1 MTRMSWKKWSRF
13 SPRVAL
19 LLAVATAVP
28 LAALLWVGWRALEQD
43 RALENEQIRQQVER
57 AADIVAA
64 ALQRAVAA
72 SERRLAQGSKD
83 WPDGAAAMTVSGET
97 VQVWPMGRAA
107 YLPVAPQLTELSGA
121 PFAAGEAVEFRQRD
135 LNGAAAIYRDLAGS
149 NQRDVRVGA
158 LLRLARCL
166 RASGKQAE
174 ALPFYARLLDEDGL
188 AFEGVPVS
196 LVARQ
201 ARCSLMEALKQ
212 VEDLRREAAA
222 LGSDL
227 QQGRWPLTRALAQL
241 YAQDAE
247 RWGVTPLPGQSERE
261 LLADGLSALWQ
272 RLSQPGSAGSGRE
285 SIDVGQEGTA
295 VAIWNRSGDRVSA
308 LVVIPRFVSAQWLG
322 AIDPVLK
329 EQRVKL
335 TLHNSSRG
343 LPPGAVRRADETGL
357 PWTVVVASSDP
368 ALERSQ
374 FQLRRRMLVT
384 GFLILALL
392 AVGASYLMFRAISRE
407 LAAVRLQSD
416 FVAAVSHEFRTP
428 LTSLRQFTDMVRE
441 HKNLS
446 DERRDLCYEAQAR
459 STARLTRLVESLL
472 DFGQMEGG
480 ARIYHFAPVD
490 CGELVRRVVE
500 EFHNE
505 TQSSGFQFRL
515 AVRSS
520 AEIDADGEALGR
532 ALWNLLDN
540 AVKYSGDNREIEVE
554 VDRSGQE
561 VTIAVRDRGLGIPAH
576 EQAAV
581 FRKFQRGGQA
591 VQLGIKGTGIGLA
604 MVDHI
609 VKAHHG
615 RVELQ
620 SEPGQGSTFRLILPA
635 RR

>member
-1 MTRMSWKKWSRF
+1 MSWKKWSRF

-149 NQRDVRVGA
+149 NRRDVRVGA

-212 VEDLRREAAA
+212 AEDLRREAAA

-247 RWGVTPLPGQSERE
+247 GWGVTPLPGQSERE

-285 SIDVGQEGTA
+285 SIDLGQEGTA

-308 LVVIPRFVSAQWLG
+308 LVVTPRFVSAQWLG

-368 ALERSQ
+368 ALERNQ

-554 VDRSGQE
+554 VNRSGQE

-581 FRKFQRGGQA
+581 FRKFQRGGEA

>member
-1 MTRMSWKKWSRF
+1 MSWKKWSRF

-149 NQRDVRVGA
+149 NRRDVRVGA

-212 VEDLRREAAA
+212 AEDLRREAAA

-241 YAQDAE
+241 YAQDAA

-285 SIDVGQEGTA
+285 SIDLGQEGTA

-308 LVVIPRFVSAQWLG
+308 LVVTPRFVSAQWLG

-368 ALERSQ
+368 ALERNQ

-554 VDRSGQE
+554 VNRSGQE

-581 FRKFQRGGQA
+581 FRKFQRGGEA

>member
-1 MTRMSWKKWSRF
+1 M
-13 SPRVAL
+13 

-149 NQRDVRVGA
+149 NRRDVRVGA

-212 VEDLRREAAA
+212 AEDLRREAAA

-247 RWGVTPLPGQSERE
+247 GWGVTPLPGQSERE

-285 SIDVGQEGTA
+285 SIDLGQEGTA

-308 LVVIPRFVSAQWLG
+308 LVVTPRFVSAQWLG

-368 ALERSQ
+368 ALERNQ

-554 VDRSGQE
+554 VNRSGQE

-581 FRKFQRGGQA
+581 FRKFQRGGEA

>member
-1 MTRMSWKKWSRF
+1 MLRMSWKEWSRF

-19 LLAVATAVP
+19 LLTVATAVP

-57 AADIVAA
+57 AADIVTA

-107 YLPVAPQLTELSGA
+107 YLPVAPQLAELSGA
-121 PFAAGEAVEFRQRD
+121 PFAAGEVVEFRQRD

-166 RASGKQAE
+166 RASGKQSE
-174 ALPFYARLLDEDGL
+174 ALPFYARLLNEDSL

-201 ARCSLMEALKQ
+201 ARCSLMAALKQ
-212 VEDLRREAAA
+212 AEDLRREAAA

-241 YAQDAE
+241 CAQDAA
-247 RWGVTPLPGQSERE
+247 RWGVTPLPGQPERE

-285 SIDVGQEGTA
+285 SIDVGQERTA
-295 VAIWNRSGDRVSA
+295 VAIWNRSGDRASA
-308 LVVIPRFVSAQWLG
+308 LIVTPQFVSAQWLG
-322 AIDPVLK
+322 TIDPVVK

-368 ALERSQ
+368 ALERGQ

-428 LTSLRQFTDMVRE
+428 LTSLRQFTDMLCE

-500 EFHNE
+500 EFRNE
-505 TQSSGFQFRL
+505 TESSGFQFRL
-515 AVRSS
+515 AVHSS

-554 VDRSGQE
+554 VDRFGQE

-581 FRKFQRGGQA
+581 FRKFQRGGEA

-604 MVDHI
+604 MIDHI
-609 VKAHHG
+609 VKAHQG
-615 RVELQ
+615 RVELK
-620 SEPGQGSTFRLILPA
+620 SEPGQGSTFRLVLPV

>member
-1 MTRMSWKKWSRF
+1 VTRMSWKKWSRF

>member
-1 MTRMSWKKWSRF
+1 M
-13 SPRVAL
+13 
-19 LLAVATAVP
+19 
-28 LAALLWVGWRALEQD
+28 
-43 RALENEQIRQQVER
+43 
-57 AADIVAA
+57 
-64 ALQRAVAA
+64 
-72 SERRLAQGSKD
+72 
-83 WPDGAAAMTVSGET
+83 
-97 VQVWPMGRAA
+97 
-107 YLPVAPQLTELSGA
+107 
-121 PFAAGEAVEFRQRD
+121 
-135 LNGAAAIYRDLAGS
+135 
-149 NQRDVRVGA
+149 
-158 LLRLARCL
+158 
-166 RASGKQAE
+166 
-174 ALPFYARLLDEDGL
+174 
-188 AFEGVPVS
+188 
-196 LVARQ
+196 
-201 ARCSLMEALKQ
+201 
-212 VEDLRREAAA
+212 
-222 LGSDL
+222 
-227 QQGRWPLTRALAQL
+227 
-241 YAQDAE
+241 
-247 RWGVTPLPGQSERE
+247 
-261 LLADGLSALWQ
+261 
-272 RLSQPGSAGSGRE
+272 
-285 SIDVGQEGTA
+285 
-295 VAIWNRSGDRVSA
+295 SA
-308 LVVIPRFVSAQWLG
+308 LVVTPRFVSAQWLG

-329 EQRVKL
+329 EERVKL

-428 LTSLRQFTDMVRE
+428 LTSLRQFTDMLRE
-441 HKNLS
+441 HRNLS
-446 DERRDLCYEAQAR
+446 DERRDLCYEAQVR

-490 CGELVRRVVE
+490 CGELVRRVVD

-581 FRKFQRGGQA
+581 FRKFQRGGEA

>member
-1 MTRMSWKKWSRF
+1 MSWKKWSRF

-212 VEDLRREAAA
+212 AEDLRREAAA

-241 YAQDAE
+241 YAQDAA

-285 SIDVGQEGTA
+285 SIDLGQEGTA

-308 LVVIPRFVSAQWLG
+308 LVVTPRFVSAQWLG

>member
-1 MTRMSWKKWSRF
+1 VTRMSWKKWSRF

-19 LLAVATAVP
+19 LLVVATAAP

-107 YLPVAPQLTELSGA
+107 YLPVAPRLTELSGA

-149 NQRDVRVGA
+149 NRRDVRVGA

-212 VEDLRREAAA
+212 ADDLRREAAA

-261 LLADGLSALWQ
+261 LLANGLSALWQ

-308 LVVIPRFVSAQWLG
+308 LVVTPRFVSAQWLG

-581 FRKFQRGGQA
+581 FRKFQRGGEA
-591 VQLGIKGTGIGLA
+591 VRLGIKGTGIGLA

>member
-1 MTRMSWKKWSRF
+1 MSWRKWSHS

-19 LLAVATAVP
+19 FIAATTAVT
-28 LAALLWVGWRALEQD
+28 LAALFWVGWRVLEQD
-43 RALENEQIRQQVER
+43 RAREDEQIRQRVER
-57 AADIVAA
+57 AADIAAA
-64 ALQRAVAA
+64 ALQRAVTV
-72 SERRLAQGSKD
+72 SERHLAEGSKD
-83 WPDGAAAMTVSGET
+83 WPDGAVAMTLLGET
-97 VQVWPMGRAA
+97 VQIWPRERVA
-107 YLPVAPQLTELSGA
+107 YLPVAPQLPELSSA
-121 PFAAGEAVEFRQRD
+121 PFATAEAVEFGQRD
-135 LNGAAAIYRDLAGS
+135 LNRAAAIYRDLAGS
-149 NQRDVRVGA
+149 DQRDVRVGA

-212 VEDLRREAAA
+212 TEDLRREAAA

-227 QQGRWPLTRALAQL
+227 QRGRWPLTRALAQL
-241 YAQDAE
+241 CAQDAE
-247 RWGVTPLPGQSERE
+247 RWGVTPLPGQPERE

-272 RLSQPGSAGSGRE
+272 RLSQPGSPVSGRE
-285 SIDVGQEGTA
+285 SMDLGQEGTA
-295 VAIWNRSGDRVSA
+295 VAIWNRSGDSVSA
-308 LVVIPRFVSAQWLG
+308 LVVTPRFVSAQWLG
-322 AIDPVLK
+322 AIDSVLK
-329 EQRVKL
+329 EQRVQL
-335 TLHNSSRG
+335 TLHISPRG

-374 FQLRRRMLVT
+374 FQLHRRMLVT

-392 AVGASYLMFRAISRE
+392 AAGAGYLMFRAISRE
-407 LAAVRLQSD
+407 LAAMRLQSD

-441 HKNLS
+441 RKNLS
-446 DERRDLCYEAQAR
+446 DERRELCYEAQAR

-472 DFGQMEGG
+472 DFGRMEGG
-480 ARIYHFAPVD
+480 ATIYHFAHVD

-500 EFHNE
+500 EFRNE
-505 TQSSGFQFRL
+505 TQPSGFQFRL

-554 VDRSGQE
+554 VDGSGQE
-561 VTIAVRDRGLGIPAH
+561 VTITVRDQGLGIPAH

-581 FRKFQRGGQA
+581 FRKFQRGGEA
-591 VQLGIKGTGIGLA
+591 VRLGIKGTGIGLA

-620 SEPGQGSTFRLILPA
+620 SEPGRGSTFRIILPA